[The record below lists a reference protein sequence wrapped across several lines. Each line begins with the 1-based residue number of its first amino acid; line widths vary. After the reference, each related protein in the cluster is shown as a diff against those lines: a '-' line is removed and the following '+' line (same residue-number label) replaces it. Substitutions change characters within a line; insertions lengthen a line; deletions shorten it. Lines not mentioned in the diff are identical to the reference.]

1 MNITAETF
9 QKAIE
14 FAVKAHD
21 GVYRKG
27 NKAPYIIHPMAVMG
41 RVMSIKKS
49 SNMFL
54 LATAAVLHDTVE
66 DNKSVTIEVITKE
79 FGLYVA
85 ALVDELTTDKK
96 KCELVGKKEYLS
108 AKMISMSSYALVI
121 KLCDRLEN
129 VIDMKSMGFKFK
141 NRYIDETNYI
151 LNNIELYRTKI
162 TETHAR
168 LIEMIK
174 SELNIYETITS

>member
-1 MNITAETF
+1 MNVTAEIF
-9 QKAIE
+9 QKAID
-14 FAVKAHD
+14 FAVKAHE

-41 RVMSIKKS
+41 RVMTIKKS

-54 LATAAVLHDTVE
+54 LATVALLHDTVE
-66 DNKSVTIEVITKE
+66 DVEFVTIKLITEE

-85 ALVDELTTDKK
+85 ALVDELTTDKE
-96 KCELVGKKEYLS
+96 KCNLVGKKEYLS
-108 AKMISMSSYALVI
+108 AKMVSMSSYALVI

-129 VIDMKSMGFKFK
+129 VIDMKGMNENFQM
-141 NRYIDETNYI
+141 RYCDETNHI
-151 LNNIELYRTKI
+151 LNHIENHRTKI
-162 TETHAR
+162 SLTHLK

-174 SELNIYETITS
+174 TELNTYQYEKA